1 VLVHWNDRISR
12 KLERVLTSYEM
23 SSTNQDI
30 RNMCI
35 TYNNLIDKLNKDK
48 DLSLIYASREKLKQR
63 LLES

>member
-1 VLVHWNDRISR
+1 MLVHGNDRISR
-12 KLERVLTSYEM
+12 RLERILTYDGLN
-23 SSTNQDI
+23 STNPDI